1 MSSAPRRRPFRMVE
15 FFAAVAL
22 ALVVAGGCSGRRDAG
37 RRDSHVVFAIPDD
50 FRLSMLRF
58 ERRLE
63 AHDVEGTLRS
73 FDPVAYPDY
82 REMEKTFLAFARRTD
97 AIEFEW
103 RITNVTEKEGFREFE
118 VPWTMTFLDVLHGH
132 RVIRRGVTD
141 FRWSHHVVPRII
153 GLGRRMPFS
162 LK

>member
-1 MSSAPRRRPFRMVE
+1 MPSQVARRPLRFVE
-15 FFAAVAL
+15 LAAAAVL
-22 ALVVAGGCSGRRDAG
+22 ALLVAGGCSGRRG
-37 RRDSHVVFAIPDD
+37 RGSDSHVVFAVPDD

-73 FDPVAYPDY
+73 FDPVVFPEY
-82 REMEKTFLAFARRTD
+82 RALEKDFLAFARRTD
-97 AIEFEW
+97 AVEFEW
-103 RITNVTEKEGFREFE
+103 RITNVTEREGFREFE

-132 RVIRRGVTD
+132 RVIRRGVSD
-141 FRWSHHVVPRII
+141 FRWSHHVVPRIV
-153 GLGRRMPFS
+153 GLGRQPLFR